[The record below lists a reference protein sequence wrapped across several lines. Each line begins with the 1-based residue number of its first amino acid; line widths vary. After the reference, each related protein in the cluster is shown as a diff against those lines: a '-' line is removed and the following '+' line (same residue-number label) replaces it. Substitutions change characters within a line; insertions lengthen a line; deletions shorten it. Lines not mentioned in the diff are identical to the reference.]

1 MIIFTE
7 AIAAEL
13 IRKGFNPI
21 EKGKRH
27 WEFIDSVRLEAA
39 VTKLVAALAHKES

>member
-39 VTKLVAALAHKES
+39 VSELTAALVDNDL